1 MADLLSAAGVA
12 SARLSRAVTVRIPW
26 LALATLALV
35 AGTGFAGGGY
45 FPGSWGW
52 PTLAA
57 GWAAALVLLVD
68 GRTALGRLGSAYA
81 VLLAAL
87 TSWIALGAL
96 WSLDVT
102 QTVLEAER
110 TAVYVAAVLAAL
122 LWGRRNPVQLVHGVW
137 GASVLLC
144 GWGLVTRVVPDR
156 FGVVDPISG
165 YRLSEP
171 IGYWNSLGLLA
182 AIGALLG
189 LGLAARATTLLGRA
203 AGAASLP
210 PLITTLFFTFSRG
223 AWLALAAGLVAA
235 IAVDRRRLQL
245 LATVG
250 AIGGWTALSVW
261 RAAVSPALTTYGSA
275 LPDMARQGHRL
286 AIVVAA
292 TSAASAVS
300 AVAAASLESSLRLGP
315 RLRRTLGWTLAGLAL
330 AGAAAVFAT
339 QGSPWTLAQRGWRSF
354 SSGGVQTTGSLN
366 SRLFHLSGNGR
377 TAQWSVAWRDV
388 EAHPVLGSGAGTF
401 EFAWF
406 QDRTTTSK
414 VRDAHNLYLETLAE
428 LGPLGL
434 ALLAAALVLPLVAGV
449 RHRER
454 PLAFAA
460 FGAYVAFLLHATV
473 DWDWEIASVTLA
485 ALLCGAALLPARSRP
500 FGLRARRAGLVAS
513 VVLVAVGVYTLAA
526 EIPVSRLRAA
536 TARGDWAAAERD
548 ARHAGAV
555 APWSAEPWFALGE
568 AELNAGRL
576 PQAQDALL
584 KAIARSPRSWAA
596 WLDLAKATSG
606 TERADA
612 LARAEQLDPLG
623 PEIAAFRAAAT

>member
-1 MADLLSAAGVA
+1 MADLLSAAGMA
-12 SARLSRAVTVRIPW
+12 TARLSRAATLRIPW

-57 GWAAALVLLVD
+57 GWAAALALLVD
-68 GRTALGRLGSAYA
+68 ERSTLGRLGSAYA
-81 VLLAAL
+81 ALLAAL
-87 TSWIALGAL
+87 AAWVALGAL
-96 WSLDVT
+96 WSVDVT
-102 QTVLEAER
+102 QTLHEAER
-110 TAVYVAAVLAAL
+110 TAVYVSAVLAAL
-122 LWGRRNPVQLVHGVW
+122 LWARRDSVPLLHGVW
-137 GASVLLC
+137 IASVLLC
-144 GWGLVTRVVPDR
+144 GWALVTRVVPDR

-165 YRLSEP
+165 YRLSGP

-182 AIGALLG
+182 AIGILLG
-189 LGLAARATTLLGRA
+189 LGLSARAATTLGRA
-203 AGAASLP
+203 AGAASVP
-210 PLITTLFFTFSRG
+210 PLAATLYFTFSRG
-223 AWLALAAGLVAA
+223 AWIALALGLAATVA
-235 IAVDRRRLQL
+235 IDRRRLQL
-245 LATVG
+245 LVTLAAT
-250 AIGGWTALSVW
+250 GGWSALCVW

-275 LPDMARQGHRL
+275 LTDMSRQGHRF
-286 AIVVAA
+286 AIVVLAA
-292 TSAASAVS
+292 SAASAVT
-300 AVAAASLESSLRLGP
+300 AVVAAKLEPGIHLGP
-315 RLRRTLGWTLAGLAL
+315 RLRRGFGWAVGALAL
-330 AGAAAVFAT
+330 AAAVVLFVT
-339 QGSPWTLAQRGWRSF
+339 QGSPWSLAHRGWDNF

-366 SRLFHLSGNGR
+366 NRLFHLSGNGR
-377 TAQWSVAWRDV
+377 TGQWSVAWRDV
-388 EAHPVLGSGAGTF
+388 KAHPLLGSGAGTF

-406 QDRTTTSK
+406 QDRKTQSK
-414 VRDAHNLYLETLAE
+414 VRDAHNLYIETLAE

-449 RHRER
+449 RNRDR

-460 FGAYVAFLLHATV
+460 FGAYVAFLVHAAV

-485 ALLCGAALLPARSRP
+485 ALLCGAALLPTRRRP
-500 FGLRARRAGLVAS
+500 FGFRLRQMVLAAS
-513 VVLVAVGVYTLAA
+513 VVLVGVGVYTLAA

-536 TARGDWAAAERD
+536 AARGDWAAAERD
-548 ARHAGAV
+548 ARRAAAV

-568 AELNAGRL
+568 AELAAGRL

-584 KAIARSPRSWAA
+584 KATARSPRSWAA

-623 PEIAAFRAAAT
+623 PEIAAFRQAGP